1 MFIGKGESLMD
12 KPIKTRNQKKLEER
26 EKKSYGALALLPVLL
41 FVGLYIGCGC
51 IFTLM
56 KKQDPFFMMSRYT
69 AILISVTAALI
80 CFEPKR
86 DFGEKVEIYCGKAGK
101 KGPVLL
107 GLIVLMAGGFSSA
120 TEVIGGKESLVN
132 LGVTYI
138 PTHFLIP
145 GVFVLCAVISTC
157 IGTSMGTL
165 VTMIPIACSLASGA
179 GLNMG
184 MTGAAAIAGSFFGDN
199 LSMISDT
206 TICATK
212 GVGAEMKDK
221 FRVNFMLAYPAAVI
235 TVVLYTV
242 LGSHQTVKAA
252 VSGEYRLEAILPYLL
267 VLILAVTGM
276 DVVLVLTVGMTAS
289 CLIGGLSGQT
299 TLFEWTKAVS
309 KGMEGMFWLAVF
321 TTMVSGLIGLV
332 EYYGGI
338 AWLVQV
344 ISGKIKNKKQC
355 ESIIGL
361 LTMLVSGV
369 IVNNTMAILIMAPIA
384 KKLGKSY
391 EVTPKKMASLLD
403 IGACLAVM
411 LAPHG
416 SGVMM
421 VQEAAGCTYL
431 EILKYQFYPF
441 LLIFCT
447 AVSIWIKGKNRRDRR

>member
-1 MFIGKGESLMD
+1 MNKLTFARD
-12 KPIKTRNQKKLEER
+12 KKDL
-26 EKKSYGALALLPVLL
+26 EKKEIKDYGAMALLPVLL

-56 KKQDPFFMMSRYT
+56 KKQNPFFMMSRYT
-69 AILISVTAALI
+69 AILISLITALI
-80 CFEPKR
+80 CFEPR
-86 DFGEKVEIYCGKAGK
+86 RNVSEKVDIYCSKAGK
-101 KGPVLL
+101 KGVILL

-132 LGVTYI
+132 LGVRYI
-138 PTHFLIP
+138 PSHFLIP
-145 GVFVLCAVISTC
+145 GIFVLCAIISTC

-165 VTMIPIACSLASGA
+165 VTMIPIACSLAEGA

-221 FRVNFMLAYPAAVI
+221 FKVNFMLACPAAVM
-235 TVVLYTV
+235 TVILYTV
-242 LGSHQTVKAA
+242 LGAHQTVEA
-252 VSGEYRLEAILPYLL
+252 VSTGTYHLETVLPYLL
-267 VLILAVTGM
+267 VLIFAVAGM
-276 DVVLVLTVGMTAS
+276 DVVLVLTIGMVAS
-289 CLIGGLSGQT
+289 CVIGILSGQT
-299 TLFEWTKAVS
+299 TFFEWARAVS

-321 TTMVSGLIGLV
+321 TTMVAGLIGLV

-338 AWLVQV
+338 TWLVKA
-344 ISGKIKNKKQC
+344 ISEKIKNKKQC

-361 LTMLVSGV
+361 LTMLISGV
-369 IVNNTMAILIMAPIA
+369 IVNNTMAILITAPVA
-384 KKLGKSY
+384 KKLGNSY
-391 EVTPKKMASLLD
+391 GVTPKKMASLLD

-421 VQEAAGCTYL
+421 VQEMAGCTYL

-441 LLIFCT
+441 LLIICT
-447 AVSIWIKGKNRRDRR
+447 AISIWIKRERK